1 MLRHIDNACTYIFIC
16 LTFTR
21 KAECWLANKCLPIID
36 IRSFVFKQQ
45 TTDDFSLYHT
55 HTGPSWSWS
64 YGSWIYNYLCNRSLS
79 ILMLWVW
86 LPLRQRCTTLTD
98 KVCQWLAAGRWF
110 SLGPSTNKTDRHH
123 ITEILLKVALNTIK
137 PTNLYHT
144 TIFESWNVLRSYRK
158 PISSFLVWSVPT

>member
-1 MLRHIDNACTYIFIC
+1 MLSHIDHACTYIFIC

-98 KVCQWLAAGRWF
+98 KVCQWLAAGRWSSPSPPVF
-110 SLGPSTNKTDRHH
+110 SMYKNDRRD
-123 ITEILLKVALNTIK
+123 ITEILLKVALSLTLTLSNLPSLNPRYIYIK
-137 PTNLYHT
+137 LTDYIFVYFTN
-144 TIFESWNVLRSYRK
+144 
-158 PISSFLVWSVPT
+158 